1 MERHSLRIVSGKS
14 PKTMRKLCLSIKFP
28 NHKFGEIT
36 VFYAVYISSDKKDF
50 EIRKAQV
57 WVACN
62 KLHTMWNSGISN
74 KTKINLFK
82 TCFENILL
90 YGSGKSTISKQLEKR
105 LDGTYT
111 RLLMRAQKINW
122 KQHFTPEQIYKTPQR
137 SQISLG

>member
-1 MERHSLRIVSGKS
+1 M
-14 PKTMRKLCLSIKFP
+14 
-28 NHKFGEIT
+28 
-36 VFYAVYISSDKKDF
+36 YISSDKKDF

-74 KTKINLFK
+74 KTKLNLFK

-111 RLLMRAQKINW
+111 RLLMRVQKINW
-122 KQHFTPEQIYKTPQR
+122 KQHFTPEQIYGNPSKVSDFVRMRTNCLAGHCLR
-137 SQISLG
+137 AKEEIISDLLFWSLPHQKR